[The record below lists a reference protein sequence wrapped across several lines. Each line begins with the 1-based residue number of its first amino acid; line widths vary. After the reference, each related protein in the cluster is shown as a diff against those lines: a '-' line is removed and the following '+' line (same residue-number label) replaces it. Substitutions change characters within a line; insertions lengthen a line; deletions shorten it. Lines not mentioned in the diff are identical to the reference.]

1 MKFKRIISLLLIVLI
16 LFSFA
21 GCDHTDKAY
30 IYFQLSEKPTTLD
43 PQVAST
49 DTELLIIRNV
59 FEGLLRK
66 DNNGKIV
73 CGVAESYKKSG
84 LTYTFKLRKDAKWHN
99 EEPITA
105 HDFVF
110 ALKRALNPETKS
122 PFASRLFCIE
132 SAEEINNGQ
141 KSVESLGVTATD
153 KYTLK
158 INLAYEEEKFEETL
172 TTAIAMPCN
181 EDFFYESGGKYG
193 MFRENILSNGSYK
206 LSKWGK
212 EIFGIRLYKNDLYN
226 GPFSAKNAAVFISYS
241 DELTTSEVLLEGD
254 ADMAFIASTEI
265 DTLKAAEFEIDSYDN
280 ICWFLTLSDGLS
292 GSIRKSLSILA
303 NGEVYKN
310 SLITG
315 YSVANS
321 IFPPVLNNGVKS
333 SGMSVYDLQS
343 AKQLYSEE
351 IKNLTDKKFPSDVV
365 LYYYD
370 DGFSKNVV
378 TDIVGHWQNNLG
390 AFVNIESVSSPSLLT
405 SQLTEQTY
413 GMSIFPIS
421 ASSPEMSEYLQKF
434 GITYNGQNLTELQ
447 MEVLKSNNVVPI
459 MFQSTSLAY
468 EKNLNNINF
477 QHGNGCIDFAFIV
490 KES

>member
-1 MKFKRIISLLLIVLI
+1 MKLRRIISLLLIAFI
-16 LFSFA
+16 LFGFT

-30 IYFQLSEKPTTLD
+30 IYFQLSEKPVTLD

-49 DTELLIIRNV
+49 DTELLIVRNV

-66 DNNGKIV
+66 DNDGKIV
-73 CGVAESYKKSG
+73 CGVAESYQKNG
-84 LTYTFKLRKDAKWHN
+84 LTYIFKLRKNAKWHN

-110 ALKRALNPETKS
+110 ALRRALNPETKS
-122 PFASRLFCIE
+122 PFASRLFCIK
-132 SAEEINNGQ
+132 SAKEVNSGQ

-158 INLAYEEEKFEETL
+158 INLAYEDEKFEETL

-181 EDFFYESGGKYG
+181 EEFFYESGGKYG

-226 GPFSAKNAAVFISYS
+226 GPFTAKNAAVFISYS

-292 GSIRKSLSILA
+292 GGIRKSLSILA

-310 SLITG
+310 SLTTG

-321 IFPPVLNNGVKS
+321 IFPPVLNSGVKS
-333 SGMSVYDLQS
+333 SGMSVYDLES
-343 AKQLYSEE
+343 AKQLYSQE
-351 IKNLTDKKFPSDVV
+351 IVNLTDKKFPSDVV

-447 MEVLKSNNVVPI
+447 MEVLKSNNVIPI